1 MTRGVKPAIRPT
13 DSREVVKI
21 GNPPSFLGKEA
32 KKEWRRI
39 APILDARNVI
49 TDGDLA
55 TVESY
60 CIAIDTMR
68 TAHRILTRDGLITKD
83 GKKHP
88 AINTMNQAQLIALRT
103 AAELGLTP
111 VSRSRPAIRDNS
123 NEDDDENP
131 LNIS

>member
-13 DSREVVKI
+13 DSRDVVKI
-21 GNPPSFLGKEA
+21 GNPPSWLGKEA
-32 KKEWRRI
+32 KREWRRI
-39 APILDARNVI
+39 ASILDARNVV
-49 TDGDLA
+49 TEGDLA

-60 CIAIDTMR
+60 CIAVDTMR
-68 TAHRILTRDGLITKD
+68 SAHRLLIRDGLITKD

-111 VSRSRPAIRDNS
+111 VSRSRAAII
-123 NEDDDENP
+123 EGADDADS
-131 LNIS
+131 LVG

>member
-13 DSREVVKI
+13 DSRDVVKI
-21 GNPPSFLGKEA
+21 GNPPSWLGKEA
-32 KKEWRRI
+32 KREWRRI
-39 APILDARNVI
+39 AIILDARNVI
-49 TDGDLA
+49 TEGDLA

-60 CIAIDTMR
+60 CIAVDTMR
-68 TAHRILTRDGLITKD
+68 SAHRILVRDGLLLH

-111 VSRSRPAIRDNS
+111 VSRSRTAINTM
-123 NEDDDENP
+123 NQDDDENP

>member
-13 DSREVVKI
+13 DSRDVVKI

-32 KKEWRRI
+32 KREWRRI
-39 APILDARNVI
+39 APILDARNCI
-49 TDGDLA
+49 TEGDLA

-60 CIAIDTMR
+60 CIAVHTMR
-68 TAHRILTRDGLITKD
+68 EGHRTLCRDGLTLA

-88 AINTMNQAQLIALRT
+88 VINTMNQSQLIALRT

-123 NEDDDENP
+123 NDDDDENP